1 MARRP
6 HVPSRR
12 RAVPRPPPRPR
23 DTSLDHLL
31 LTRYIAPYLAWMA
44 VAGYSPLTATMRRQ
58 KLMVFVAWAHERGL
72 TDPRE
77 ITRPI
82 LERYQRHL
90 HFVRKDNGDPLALS
104 TQNDLLVAVKQY
116 FKWLARENHLLANPA
131 SELQLPK
138 LPKRLPRHILT
149 VEDMERVLACADP
162 ATPNGLRDR
171 ALLELLYSTGIR
183 RMEAAHLSCAD
194 LDTRRGVLL
203 VREGKGGADR
213 VVPVGDRALAWIEKY
228 RNEARPLMTPAIDGP
243 LFVGDYGRPLDP
255 GLVSIKVKR
264 CLTLAGL
271 DLPGAAHLL
280 RHACA
285 THMLEG
291 GADIR
296 FIQALLGHS
305 NLETTE
311 IYTHVSIDKL
321 KAIHAATHPA
331 RLQRS
336 RPEEDAD
343 SDGSAHRDDS
353 ALL

>member
-1 MARRP
+1 MPRRTSLP
-6 HVPSRR
+6 NRH

-31 LTRYIAPYLAWMA
+31 LTRYLGAYADWMGIT
-44 VAGYSPLTATMRRQ
+44 GYAALTVEMRRY
-58 KLMVFVAWAHERGL
+58 KLMNFITWAHERSL
-72 TDPRE
+72 SDPRE

-90 HFVRKDNGDPLALS
+90 YFLRKDNGDPLALS
-104 TQNDLLVAVKQY
+104 TQNDLLIAVKQY
-116 FKWLARENHLLANPA
+116 FKWLARENHILANPA
-131 SELQLPK
+131 SDLQLPK
-138 LPKRLPRHILT
+138 LPKRLPRHILS
-149 VEDMERVLACADP
+149 VEEVEQCLAGANP
-162 ATPNGLRDR
+162 ATSGGLRDR

-183 RMEAAHLSCAD
+183 RMEAARLTCSD
-194 LDTRRGVLL
+194 LNQARGILL
-203 VREGKGGADR
+203 VREGKGGSDR

-228 RNEARPLMTPAIDGP
+228 RNEARPLMTPAIDGA
-243 LFVGDYGRPLDP
+243 LFVGDYGLPMPPDR
-255 GLVSIKVKR
+255 VT
-264 CLTLAGL
+264 LTVRRYLALAGI
-271 DLPGAAHLL
+271 DKPGAAHLL

-305 NLETTE
+305 NLTTTE

-331 RLQRS
+331 KLRRV
-336 RPEEDAD
+336 
-343 SDGSAHRDDS
+343 GRDDEEPS
-353 ALL
+353 LP